1 VAPPIR
7 VALLGYGLAGAVF
20 HAPLIAAVDGLEL
33 AAIVTRNEERRSR
46 ARRGHPGAV
55 LLGSAEDV
63 WERAGE
69 LDLVVV
75 ASPNRFHVPLARA
88 AVTAGL
94 AVVVDKP
101 LAASA
106 DEARALV
113 SAARERRLLLTVFQ
127 NRRWDGDFLTV
138 RRLLETGRL
147 GTVARFE
154 SRFERWR
161 PQLSGGWRES
171 GKPEDAGGLL
181 SDLGSHLVDQA
192 LQLFGPAA
200 EVYAELDAR
209 RAGARTDDDT
219 FVALTHESSVRSHLW
234 MTAVAAQQGPRFR
247 ILGSAGSFTKFG
259 LDVQEDALRDG
270 GDPRDPG
277 WGREPEG
284 HWGELSTDDRA
295 RRVETVPGAYQRF
308 YAGVVG
314 ALRNDAPPP
323 VDPDQV
329 VAALE
334 VLDAARLAARERR
347 VGGGLPRLRSPETPA
362 GSPTTG
368 GG

>member
-1 VAPPIR
+1 VAPQIR

-20 HAPLIAAVDGLEL
+20 HAPLIAAVDGLAL
-33 AAIVTRNEERRSR
+33 AAIVTQSEERRSR
-46 ARRGHPGAV
+46 ARREHPEAA
-55 LLGSAEDV
+55 LLGSDEEV

-69 LDLVVV
+69 VDLVVV
-75 ASPNRFHVPLARA
+75 ASPNRFHVSLARA
-88 AVTAGL
+88 AVAASR

-106 DEARALV
+106 DEARSLV
-113 SAARERRLLLTVFQ
+113 RDARDRGVLLTVFQ

-138 RRLLETGRL
+138 RRLLEAEEL

-171 GKPEDAGGLL
+171 GEPEDAGGLL
-181 SDLGSHLVDQA
+181 YDLGSHLIDQA

-219 FVALTHESSVRSHLW
+219 FVALTHESGVRSHLW
-234 MTAVAAQQGPRFR
+234 MSAIAAQQGPRFR
-247 ILGSAGSFTKFG
+247 ILGSAGSFTKSG

-277 WGREPEG
+277 WGREPKE
-284 HWGELSTDDRA
+284 HWGELSTGDGA
-295 RRVETVPGAYQRF
+295 RRIETVPGAYQRF
-308 YAGVVG
+308 YEGVVG
-314 ALRNDAPPP
+314 ALREDAPPP

-334 VLDAARLAARERR
+334 VLDAARLAAAERR
-347 VGGGLPRLRSPETPA
+347 VVLLG
-362 GSPTTG
+362 
-368 GG
+368 

>member
-1 VAPPIR
+1 MAPPIR

-33 AAIVTRNEERRSR
+33 SAIVTRSEERRTR
-46 ARRGHPGAV
+46 ARREHPEAV
-55 LLGSAEDV
+55 LLGSADDV

-69 LDLVVV
+69 LDLAVV
-75 ASPNRFHVPLARA
+75 ASPNRFHVPLARG
-88 AVTAGL
+88 AVAAGL

-106 DEARALV
+106 DEAGALV
-113 SAARERRLLLTVFQ
+113 REAHERGVQLTVFQ

-138 RRLLETGRL
+138 QRLLETAQL

-161 PQLSGGWRES
+161 PELSGGWRES
-171 GKPEDAGGLL
+171 EDPAEAGGLL
-181 SDLGSHLVDQA
+181 YDLGSHLVDQA

-200 EVYAELDAR
+200 KVYAELDAR
-209 RAGARTDDDT
+209 RIGARTDDDT
-219 FVALTHESSVRSHLW
+219 FVALTHESGVRSHLW
-234 MTAVAAQQGPRFR
+234 MSAVAAEQGPRFR
-247 ILGSAGSFTKFG
+247 VLGSEAAFTKYG

-270 GDPRDPG
+270 GDPREPD
-277 WGREPEG
+277 WGREPEE
-284 HWGELSTDDRA
+284 HWGELATGDET
-295 RRVETVPGAYQRF
+295 RRIETVPGAYQRF
-308 YAGVVG
+308 YEGVVP
-314 ALRNDAPPP
+314 ALREEAPPP

-329 VAALE
+329 VAALG

-347 VGGGLPRLRSPETPA
+347 VVSLLD
-362 GSPTTG
+362 
-368 GG
+368 

>member
-33 AAIVTRNEERRSR
+33 AAVVTRNEERRSR
-46 ARRGHPGAV
+46 ARREHPEAV

-63 WERAGE
+63 WERAGDV
-69 LDLVVV
+69 DLVVV

-88 AVTAGL
+88 AVAAGL

-113 SAARERRLLLTVFQ
+113 REARERGVLLTVFQ

-138 RRLLETGRL
+138 RGLLETDQL

-171 GKPEDAGGLL
+171 EEREDAGGLL
-181 SDLGSHLVDQA
+181 YDLGSHLVDQA

-200 EVYAELDAR
+200 QVYAELDTR

-219 FVALTHESSVRSHLW
+219 FVAVTHESGIRSHLW
-234 MTAVAAQQGPRFR
+234 MSAIAADQGPRFR
-247 ILGSAGSFTKFG
+247 ILGSAASFTKYG
-259 LDVQEDALRDG
+259 LDVQEDALRAG
-270 GDPRDPG
+270 GDPRDPA
-277 WGREPEG
+277 WGREPEE
-284 HWGELSTDDRA
+284 HWGELATGDGA

-308 YAGVVG
+308 YDGVAG
-314 ALRNDAPPP
+314 ALRDDAPPP

-347 VGGGLPRLRSPETPA
+347 VVRLRSPGAPA

-368 GG
+368 GE

>member
-1 VAPPIR
+1 MAPPIR

-20 HAPLIAAVDGLEL
+20 HAPLIAAVDGLAL
-33 AAIVTRNEERRSR
+33 AAIVTQSEERRSQ
-46 ARRGHPGAV
+46 ARREHPGAA
-55 LLGSAEDV
+55 LLGSAEEV

-69 LDLVVV
+69 VDLVVV
-75 ASPNRFHVPLARA
+75 ASPNRFHVSLARA
-88 AVTAGL
+88 AVAASR

-101 LAASA
+101 LAASV

-113 SAARERRLLLTVFQ
+113 RDARERGVLLTVFQ

-138 RRLLETGRL
+138 RRLLEADEL

-161 PQLSGGWRES
+161 PQLSGGWRET
-171 GKPEDAGGLL
+171 GEPEDAGGLL
-181 SDLGSHLVDQA
+181 YDLGSHLIDQA

-219 FVALTHESSVRSHLW
+219 FVALTHESGVRSHLW
-234 MTAVAAQQGPRFR
+234 MSAIAAQQGPRLR
-247 ILGSAGSFTKFG
+247 ILGSAGSFTKSG

-277 WGREPEG
+277 WGREPED
-284 HWGELSTDDRA
+284 HWGELSTGDGA
-295 RRVETVPGAYQRF
+295 RRIETVPGAYQRF
-308 YAGVVG
+308 YEGVVG
-314 ALRNDAPPP
+314 ALREDAPPP

-334 VLDAARLAARERR
+334 VLDAARLAAAERR
-347 VGGGLPRLRSPETPA
+347 VVLLG
-362 GSPTTG
+362 
-368 GG
+368 

>member
-1 VAPPIR
+1 MAPPIR

-20 HAPLIAAVDGLEL
+20 HAPLITAVDGLEL
-33 AAIVTRNEERRSR
+33 AAIVTGNEERRSR
-46 ARRGHPGAV
+46 ARRDHPEAV
-55 LLGSAEDV
+55 LLGSAEEV
-63 WERAGE
+63 WERPGE

-88 AVTAGL
+88 AVVAGL

-113 SAARERRLLLTVFQ
+113 RESRERGVLLTVFQ

-138 RRLLETGRL
+138 GQLLGSGQL

-161 PQLSGGWRES
+161 PKLSGGWRES
-171 GKPEDAGGLL
+171 GDPEDAGGLL
-181 SDLGSHLVDQA
+181 YDLGSHLVDQA

-200 EVYAELDAR
+200 QVYGELDAR

-219 FVALTHESSVRSHLW
+219 FVALTHESGVRSHLW
-234 MTAVAAQQGPRFR
+234 MSAVAAEQGPRFR
-247 ILGSAGSFTKFG
+247 ILGSKAAFTKYG
-259 LDVQEDALRDG
+259 LDVQEDALLDG
-270 GDPRDPG
+270 GDPREPRWGIDP
-277 WGREPEG
+277 EE
-284 HWGELSTDDRA
+284 HWGKLATGDGA
-295 RRVETVPGAYQRF
+295 RRIETVPGAYQRF
-308 YAGVVG
+308 YEGLVPAMREG
-314 ALRNDAPPP
+314 AAPP

-347 VGGGLPRLRSPETPA
+347 VVKPLGGLDEIQS
-362 GSPTTG
+362 
-368 GG
+368 